1 MAVFCKYIFTIQET
15 ILGAGGSQCCS
26 KLVHLF
32 VVSSRQRQLFEMTA
46 KVQKATLCDCLYE
59 NNKYWGID
67 PEKEKSLDVMFENN
81 NPLSYDPDEECGKLV
96 RKIRY
101 LIEAKGMSIYNTAE
115 RAGISP
121 STLNELLHKRSRPQM
136 YTLFKLCN
144 ALEVSLED
152 IFGVETGELETDEE
166 KLLLSYRYL
175 PSWKREKLN
184 EYIEMLIQYEPSNK

>member
-1 MAVFCKYIFTIQET
+1 M
-15 ILGAGGSQCCS
+15 
-26 KLVHLF
+26 
-32 VVSSRQRQLFEMTA
+32 
-46 KVQKATLCDCLYE
+46 
-59 NNKYWGID
+59 N
-67 PEKEKSLDVMFENN
+67 VMGENN
-81 NPLSYDPDEECGKLV
+81 NQLSYDPDEECGKLV

-152 IFGVETGELETDEE
+152 MFNIETSKLATDEE
-166 KLLLSYRYL
+166 KILLSYRYL
-175 PSWKREKLN
+175 PDWKRKKLN
-184 EYIEMLIQYEPSNK
+184 EYIEMLIQYEPLNK